1 MKKQQL
7 AALCL
12 AAGLALT
19 GITSPVSAAQTGTG
33 ISMSANSTD
42 TTIFPEQ
49 AVQTTQIRSEDPT
62 DTTNPTN
69 PSEPTDPTVPTNPS
83 EPTDPT
89 DSTDPS
95 EPFRQSHPIQKN
107 RIPR

>member
-49 AVQTTQIRSEDPT
+49 AVQTTQIRSEDRPIQQIQRILPNRQT
-62 DTTNPTN
+62 QQ
-69 PSEPTDPTVPTNPS
+69 
-83 EPTDPT
+83 
-89 DSTDPS
+89 
-95 EPFRQSHPIQKN
+95 FRQNHPIRKN

>member
-49 AVQTTQIRSEDPT
+49 AVQTTQITQQSRRILPNRQT
-62 DTTNPTN
+62 QQIRRILLNRQIQQIHLN
-69 PSEPTDPTVPTNPS
+69 QQI
-83 EPTDPT
+83 
-89 DSTDPS
+89 
-95 EPFRQSHPIQKN
+95 RQSHPIRKN

>member
-62 DTTNPTN
+62 DTTNPTYKV
-69 PSEPTDPTVPTNPS
+69 SA
-83 EPTDPT
+83 
-89 DSTDPS
+89 
-95 EPFRQSHPIQKN
+95 N
-107 RIPR
+107 RTCKCGGFYLLKFAL